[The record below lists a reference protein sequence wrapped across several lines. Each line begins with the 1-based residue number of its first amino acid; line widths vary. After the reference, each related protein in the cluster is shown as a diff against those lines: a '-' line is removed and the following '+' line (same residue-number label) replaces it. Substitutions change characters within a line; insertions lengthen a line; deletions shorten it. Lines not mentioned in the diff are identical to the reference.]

1 MADDI
6 EKIKEVV
13 KNIEQ
18 NTQRLSEIFLERV
31 SLHAEAKLSEVF
43 KTEGR
48 ALGVEWSPLK
58 EAYLKWKM
66 KKGFSEKKLHRT
78 TTLAQSFTSK
88 VSGLEAIV
96 GTPVP
101 YSIYH
106 EFGTR
111 HMPARPFMK
120 PVAEYMQ
127 NIGLKK
133 IFESVFKEVY
143 K

>member
-1 MADDI
+1 MAGNVEKLTQVTEEIQKKISQAI
-6 EKIKEVV
+6 E
-13 KNIEQ
+13 
-18 NTQRLSEIFLERV
+18 LFLEK
-31 SLHAEAKLSEVF
+31 SALHAEAKLSEIF

-48 ALGVEWSPLK
+48 ALNVEWAPLK
-58 EAYLKWKM
+58 EAYLKWKL

-88 VSGLEAIV
+88 VSGLEAVV

-111 HMPARPFMK
+111 KMPARPFMQ
-120 PVAEYMQ
+120 PVAKYMET
-127 NIGLKK
+127 IGLKK
-133 IFESVFKEVY
+133 IFESTFREVFR
-143 K
+143 